1 MVTGYDYFDYAVSAL
16 RAGVD
21 EYVLKPV
28 SKSDVATVIEK
39 LIDLHKQ
46 EGVRGELSALDAQ
59 RQTPQEQSYKKQIEQ
74 ILEEELQVSSFSLGV
89 LAGKVGLSTG
99 YLSRLF
105 KQNFNMP
112 FRNYLL
118 KQRINKAKI
127 LLISSEMKI
136 YEVCIAVGFEDP
148 NYFSAMFKRETGYTP
163 SGYAKHVKNK

>member
-1 MVTGYDYFDYAVSAL
+1 MDESLIANVARGDASDIDRAAKAAKAVNADIKIAMVTGYDYFDYAVSAL

-39 LIDLHKQ
+39 LIDLHNQ

-74 ILEEELQVSSFSLGV
+74 ILEEELQASSFSLGV

-105 KQNFNMP
+105 
-112 FRNYLL
+112 R
-118 KQRINKAKI
+118 QRSRMGTI
-127 LLISSEMKI
+127 E
-136 YEVCIAVGFEDP
+136 
-148 NYFSAMFKRETGYTP
+148 
-163 SGYAKHVKNK
+163 